1 MFEKNRGSM
10 KTAFPLLLTLLFI
23 SGCDPVSLMDATITN
38 STSQELTVIFAASSS
53 RSDTLYLS
61 AGQTVLFQ
69 DGMSTTGSYLEPN
82 LEEYDSVI
90 VSNNPGQTLS
100 VYLSTSE
107 GKNIY
112 KMEDWSF
119 KKPDDRMYKY
129 DFELTNEDVE

>member
-1 MFEKNRGSM
+1 M

-38 STSQELTVIFAASSS
+38 STSQEMTVIFAASSS

>member
-1 MFEKNRGSM
+1 M
-10 KTAFPLLLTLLFI
+10 KTAFLLLLTLLFI

-82 LEEYDSVI
+82 LEEYDSVM
-90 VSNNPGQTLS
+90 VTNNPGQTLS

-112 KMEDWSF
+112 NMEDWSF

-129 DFELTNEDVE
+129 DFELTNEDVD

>member
-1 MFEKNRGSM
+1 M

-119 KKPDDRMYKY
+119 KKRDDRMYKY

>member
-1 MFEKNRGSM
+1 M

>member
-1 MFEKNRGSM
+1 
-10 KTAFPLLLTLLFI
+10 
-23 SGCDPVSLMDATITN
+23 MDATITN
-38 STSQELTVIFAASSS
+38 STSQEMTVIFAASSS

>member
-1 MFEKNRGSM
+1 M

-112 KMEDWSF
+112 KA
-119 KKPDDRMYKY
+119 
-129 DFELTNEDVE
+129 